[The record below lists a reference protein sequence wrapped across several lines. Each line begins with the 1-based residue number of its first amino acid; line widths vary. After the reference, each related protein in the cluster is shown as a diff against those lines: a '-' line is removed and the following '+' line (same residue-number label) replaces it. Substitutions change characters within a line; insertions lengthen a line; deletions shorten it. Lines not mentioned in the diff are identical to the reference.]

1 MVKDQYGMSIIGIG
15 NIKRETKNYTK
26 EAEELLRK
34 RLENIEFTKDN
45 ITIVFT
51 KMNKVDGHTEIS
63 IRKSK

>member
-45 ITIVFT
+45 ITIIFT